1 MILPRDLLRRC
12 GAALAD
18 HLAFIDGDRRRTW
31 GDMDRRADRLAA
43 ALQGLGIGKGDVCA
57 VLAHDR
63 VEVVEHWYACLKL
76 GALRVGINWRY
87 AAREMLHLLH
97 DSSARALL
105 VEASCVPLLA
115 GELDALR
122 RAGLILIGFGA
133 GHGLP
138 LDYDTLLAKADRR
151 PTLPAL
157 AEDDL
162 IAISYTTG
170 TTGLP
175 KGALWTQRGVRD
187 ALVYSSLMLGLRQS
201 DLYYAPF
208 PMAGVP
214 LLCATLGLVNG
225 MAVLLPDGD
234 FDAARSLELMA
245 EHRATTGIFV
255 PTMLQ
260 RLLER
265 HAAGHHDLSALRM
278 VSYGS
283 SPATPQ
289 LIRGAMSQLGCE
301 MIQLYG
307 LTEATAGWLS
317 FLQHEDHL
325 QALGGRPELLGSCGR
340 PALHVDLSIRGPD
353 GQALPAGEIGEIW
366 VQGSVTTPG
375 YLNRPD
381 ENAELLSGSWLRT
394 HDLGRIDE
402 EGYLYLTDRKKFLI
416 ITGGYNVYPVTVEA
430 VLAEHPAVREVAVVG
445 APHRDWGEAVVAIVS
460 LRPGQRAT
468 VDELLA
474 FCRPRLGRFEQ
485 PKHVVFMDELPK
497 GATGKIAKANLRD
510 GLRADPA
517 SLPWPAA

>member
-1 MILPRDLLRRC
+1 MILPRDLLRRA

-18 HLAFIDGDRRRTW
+18 QPAFIDGGRRRSW

-43 ALQGLGIGKGDVCA
+43 ALQGLGVGQGEVCA

-63 VEVVEHWYACLKL
+63 VEVIEHWFACLKL

-87 AAREMLHLLH
+87 APREMLHLLH
-97 DSSARALL
+97 DSSARVLL

-133 GHGLP
+133 GHDLP
-138 LDYDTLLAKADRR
+138 LDYETLLAAADR
-151 PTLPAL
+151 PATLPAL
-157 AEDDL
+157 GEDDL
-162 IAISYTTG
+162 VAISYTTG

-201 DLYYAPF
+201 DIYFAPF

-214 LLCATLGLVNG
+214 LLCGSLGLVNG
-225 MAVLLPDGD
+225 MTVLLPDGD
-234 FDAARSLELMA
+234 FEAARALELLA

-260 RLLER
+260 RVLEQ

-289 LIRGAMSQLGCE
+289 LIRTAMSQLGCE
-301 MIQLYG
+301 LIQLYG

-325 QALGGRPELLGSCGR
+325 RALDGRPELLTSCGR
-340 PALHVDLSIRGPD
+340 PALHVDLSIRSEQGEALGPD
-353 GQALPAGEIGEIW
+353 EVGEIW
-366 VQGSVTTPG
+366 VQGTVNTPG

-381 ENAELLSGSWLRT
+381 ENAELFSGDWLRT
-394 HDLGRIDE
+394 HDLGRLDAD
-402 EGYLYLTDRKKFLI
+402 GYLYLTDRKKFLI

-445 APHRDWGEAVVAIVS
+445 APHPDWGEAVVAIVS
-460 LRPGQRAT
+460 LKPGQHASAE
-468 VDELLA
+468 ELQA
-474 FCRPRLGRFEQ
+474 FCKPRLGRFEQ
-485 PKHVVFMDELPK
+485 PKAVLFLDELPK
-497 GATGKIAKANLRD
+497 GATGKIAKASLRD

-517 SLPWPAA
+517 RLPWPAP

>member
-18 HLAFIDGDRRRTW
+18 HVAFIDGNRRRTW
-31 GDMDRRADRLAA
+31 GDMDQRAERLAA
-43 ALQGLGIGKGDVCA
+43 ALQALGVGKGDVCA

-63 VEVVEHWYACLKL
+63 VEVIEHWFACLKL

-87 AAREMLHLLH
+87 APREMLHLLH
-97 DSSARALL
+97 DSATRVLL
-105 VEASCVPLLA
+105 IEASCVPLLG

-122 RAGLILIGFGA
+122 RAGLVLIGFGA

-138 LDYDTLLAKADRR
+138 LDYETLLAGTHSRA
-151 PTLPAL
+151 TLPAL
-157 AEDDL
+157 SEDDL

-214 LLCATLGLVNG
+214 LLCGSLGLVNG
-225 MAVLLPDGD
+225 MGVLLPDGD
-234 FDAARSLELMA
+234 FDAAKSLDLMA
-245 EHRATTGIFV
+245 GHRATTGIFV

-260 RLLER
+260 RVLELE
-265 HAAGHHDLSALRM
+265 AAGHHDLSALRM

-289 LIRGAMSQLGCE
+289 LIRSAMGQLGCE
-301 MIQLYG
+301 LIQLYG

-325 QALGGRPELLGSCGR
+325 LALDGRPELLTSCGR
-340 PALHVDLSIRGPD
+340 SALHVDLTIRDERGA
-353 GQALPAGEIGEIW
+353 ALPAGEVGEIW
-366 VQGSVTTPG
+366 CQGSVTIPG

-381 ENAELLSGSWLRT
+381 ENAELYSGAWLRT
-394 HDLGRIDE
+394 HDLGRFDE
-402 EGYLYLTDRKKFLI
+402 DGYLYLTDRKKFLI

-430 VLAEHPAVREVAVVG
+430 VLAEHDAVREVAVVG
-445 APHRDWGEAVVAIVS
+445 APHPHWGEAVVAIVS
-460 LRPGQRAT
+460 LKPGKTASA
-468 VDELLA
+468 DELLA
-474 FCRPRLGRFEQ
+474 FCKPRLGRFEQ
-485 PKHVVFMDELPK
+485 PKAVLFRDELPK
-497 GATGKIAKANLRD
+497 GATGEIAKANLRD
-510 GLRADPA
+510 GLRADP
-517 SLPWPAA
+517 SKLPWPAA

>member
-12 GAALAD
+12 GEALSD

-43 ALQGLGIGKGDVCA
+43 ALQRLGIGKGDVCA

-76 GALRVGINWRY
+76 GALRMGINWRY
-87 AAREMLHLLH
+87 APREMLHLLH
-97 DSSARALL
+97 DSCARVLL
-105 VEASCVPLLA
+105 IEASCVPLLA
-115 GELDALR
+115 AELDALR
-122 RAGLILIGFGA
+122 RAGPVLIGFGV

-138 LDYDTLLAKADRR
+138 LDYETLLAGEGSRPR
-151 PTLPAL
+151 LPTLT
-157 AEDDL
+157 EDDL

-201 DLYYAPF
+201 DIYYAPF

-225 MAVLLPDGD
+225 MTVLLPDGD
-234 FDAARSLELMA
+234 FDAARSLDLMA
-245 EHRATTGIFV
+245 RHRATTGIFV

-260 RLLER
+260 RVLEH

-289 LIRGAMSQLGCE
+289 LIRNAMRQFGCE
-301 MIQLYG
+301 LIQLYG

-317 FLQHEDHL
+317 FLQHDDHL
-325 QALGGRPELLGSCGR
+325 KALDGRPELLASCGR
-340 PALHVDLSIRGPD
+340 PALHVDLSIRGDD
-353 GQALPAGEIGEIW
+353 GAELGVGDVGEIW
-366 VQGSVTTPG
+366 VQGTVNTPG
-375 YLNRPD
+375 YLNCHE
-381 ENAELLSGSWLRT
+381 ENAELFSGPWLRT
-394 HDLGRIDE
+394 HDLGRFDQ

-430 VLAEHPAVREVAVVG
+430 VLAEHPTVREVAVVG
-445 APHRDWGEAVVAIVS
+445 APHPQWGEAVVAIVS
-460 LRPGQRAT
+460 LKPGQRAT
-468 VDELLA
+468 VEGLLE
-474 FCRPRLGRFEQ
+474 FCRPRLGRFEL
-485 PKHVVFMDELPK
+485 PKHIVFVDELPK
-497 GATGKIAKANLRD
+497 GATGKIAKASLRD

>member
-1 MILPRDLLRRC
+1 MAPATACRWTTRRC
-12 GAALAD
+12 WPGA
-18 HLAFIDGDRRRTW
+18 
-31 GDMDRRADRLAA
+31 
-43 ALQGLGIGKGDVCA
+43 
-57 VLAHDR
+57 
-63 VEVVEHWYACLKL
+63 
-76 GALRVGINWRY
+76 
-87 AAREMLHLLH
+87 
-97 DSSARALL
+97 DS
-105 VEASCVPLLA
+105 
-115 GELDALR
+115 
-122 RAGLILIGFGA
+122 
-133 GHGLP
+133 
-138 LDYDTLLAKADRR
+138 R

-157 AEDDL
+157 SEDDL

-187 ALVYSSLMLGLRQS
+187 ALVYSSLLLGLRQS

-214 LLCATLGLVNG
+214 LLCASLGLVNG

-234 FDAARSLELMA
+234 FEAARSLELMA

-260 RLLER
+260 RVLEH

-289 LIRGAMSQLGCE
+289 LIRSAMGQLGCE

-317 FLQHEDHL
+317 FLQHDDHL
-325 QALGGRPELLGSCGR
+325 KALDGRPELLASCGR
-340 PALHVDLSIRGPD
+340 PALHVDLSIRGEN
-353 GQALPAGEIGEIW
+353 GAELPVGEVGEIW
-366 VQGSVTTPG
+366 VQGTVTTPG

-381 ENAELLSGSWLRT
+381 ENAELFSGAWLRT
-394 HDLGRIDE
+394 HDLGRIDDD
-402 EGYLYLTDRKKFLI
+402 GYLYLTDRKKFLI

-460 LRPGQRAT
+460 LKPGQTAS
-468 VDELLA
+468 VEDLLA

-485 PKHVVFMDELPK
+485 PKHDRVHGRTAQGRHRQDRQ
-497 GATGKIAKANLRD
+497 GQ
-510 GLRADPA
+510 PA
-517 SLPWPAA
+517 RRPAGRSVQDCPGRPRERWPARGLAQRLDHAGAADRRPDRDVVGLVSVGSAGAVSGGRAVASARPSSAPCSRPSTWSAR

>member
-12 GAALAD
+12 SAALAD
-18 HLAFIDGDRRRTW
+18 QTAFIDGDRRRTW

-43 ALQGLGIGKGDVCA
+43 ALQRLGVGKGTVCA
-57 VLAHDR
+57 VLAHER
-63 VEVVEHWYACLKL
+63 VEVIEHWYACLKL

-87 AAREMLHLLH
+87 APREMLHLLH
-97 DSSARALL
+97 DSSARVLL
-105 VEASCVPLLA
+105 VEASCVPLLV

-122 RAGLILIGFGA
+122 RAGLILIGYGP

-138 LDYDTLLAKADRR
+138 LDYETLLAAEGSR

-157 AEDDL
+157 TEDDL

-187 ALVYSSLMLGLRQS
+187 ALVYSSLLLGLRQS
-201 DLYYAPF
+201 DIYYAPF

-225 MAVLLPDGD
+225 MTVLLPDGD
-234 FDAARSLELMA
+234 FDPARSLDLMA
-245 EHRATTGIFV
+245 GHRATTGIFV

-260 RLLER
+260 RVLEQ
-265 HAAGHHDLSALRM
+265 HASGHHDLSALRM

-301 MIQLYG
+301 LIQLYG

-317 FLQHEDHL
+317 FLQHRDHVL
-325 QALGGRPELLGSCGR
+325 ALDGRPELLTSCGR
-340 PALHVDLSIRGPD
+340 PALHVDVSVRAD
-353 GQALPAGEIGEIW
+353 GGAKLEMGEVGEIW
-366 VQGSVTTPG
+366 VQGTVNTPG
-375 YLNRPD
+375 YLNRPE
-381 ENAELLSGSWLRT
+381 ENAELFSGAWLRT
-394 HDLGRIDE
+394 HDLGRFDQ

-430 VLAEHPAVREVAVVG
+430 VLAEHPAIREAAVVG
-445 APHRDWGEAVVAIVS
+445 APHPQWGEAVVAIVS

-468 VDELLA
+468 VQELLA
-474 FCRPRLGRFEQ
+474 FCRPRLGRFEL
-485 PKHVVFMDELPK
+485 PKHILFVDDLPR
-497 GATGKIAKANLRD
+497 GATGKIAKARLRD
-510 GLRADPA
+510 ELRADP
-517 SLPWPAA
+517 SQLPWPAA